1 MTAAS
6 RTVHTAATK
15 ATATP
20 RAAGAPSIPYSLTG
34 SLSVSTSPP
43 IVPRSTMT
51 FTGLTAVLGT
61 PGTTSTT
68 VSLLVNGVV
77 QAQVVIPANTKWSKI
92 EFGTLVPVQALQD
105 YYQIQVQ
112 TAGTGA
118 ADLGGEIWVS

>member
-1 MTAAS
+1 
-6 RTVHTAATK
+6 
-15 ATATP
+15 
-20 RAAGAPSIPYSLTG
+20 
-34 SLSVSTSPP
+34 
-43 IVPRSTMT
+43 MT